1 MENFLSKI
9 RKGSDAKAPISLPS
23 AIPEYTDAAYAANVG
38 QILVMITS
46 GEWPLPEDVMESRF
60 LGALQKSTAFPYIVA
75 NCALTKNSTLIVL
88 SSINYAI
95 TDENMDAYDA
105 TPQFMVH
112 FNGRLASIIDYL
124 LIPYFAA
131 IDRAALEAQATKDA
145 KGAPYQSVVNSP
157 VFTAITGVVDKNHTQ
172 TSRTIQAEIED
183 LIDLQY
189 NDTRTTIYD
198 GLSKLFN
205 PDFLLKYNYDR
216 LDEANVEGR
225 KILLMVHAMARQED
239 KMKLLSI
246 LATSFFGYVENK
258 TIPTEE
264 HMQAVVAGDEVV
276 IDPNVA
282 HALTQPALQQ
292 SPYRILANKNDS
304 LTNPIV
310 NIVMPPDASTGGAI
324 ITAEAI
330 VPRVINKTMS
340 WRMYAECDMLKI
352 VKDNIRNYKM
362 SQDQMDVVDKS
373 ALFVISNEADFPEAP
388 WTRATVKLLKN
399 ELYSNTKHTDISGV
413 SCYTLR
419 SGNPKKSPQ
428 SVYMDPILSSKLY
441 SVPSCA
447 YGSEKA
453 GIFMVLNWSVE
464 GGRVIKK
471 YTDALKKDIEIT
483 PQSSYTNY
491 YAIVRHHLKNVTPSF
506 NFNGTDYDYES
517 LLKKFGGRV
526 DMLSEYNNSEFVPK
540 LRKVFAVNQAVL
552 TAIAEELSFGGVHV
566 LPMLL

>member
-1 MENFLSKI
+1 
-9 RKGSDAKAPISLPS
+9 
-23 AIPEYTDAAYAANVG
+23 
-38 QILVMITS
+38 
-46 GEWPLPEDVMESRF
+46 
-60 LGALQKSTAFPYIVA
+60 
-75 NCALTKNSTLIVL
+75 
-88 SSINYAI
+88 
-95 TDENMDAYDA
+95 
-105 TPQFMVH
+105 
-112 FNGRLASIIDYL
+112 
-124 LIPYFAA
+124 
-131 IDRAALEAQATKDA
+131 
-145 KGAPYQSVVNSP
+145 
-157 VFTAITGVVDKNHTQ
+157 
-172 TSRTIQAEIED
+172 
-183 LIDLQY
+183 
-189 NDTRTTIYD
+189 
-198 GLSKLFN
+198 
-205 PDFLLKYNYDR
+205 
-216 LDEANVEGR
+216 
-225 KILLMVHAMARQED
+225 
-239 KMKLLSI
+239 
-246 LATSFFGYVENK
+246 
-258 TIPTEE
+258 
-264 HMQAVVAGDEVV
+264 
-276 IDPNVA
+276 
-282 HALTQPALQQ
+282 
-292 SPYRILANKNDS
+292 
-304 LTNPIV
+304 
-310 NIVMPPDASTGGAI
+310 
-324 ITAEAI
+324 
-330 VPRVINKTMS
+330 
-340 WRMYAECDMLKI
+340 MLKI

-566 LPMLL
+566 LPMLCVIREMLHPDVASVTAINCHEILEQLGYNIVNSDGNIGQDLYGNFIPLPKTHKKNH